1 MGVRAAATMAGAAVS
16 EYDISV
22 AVAAKCVE
30 KLSNDDT
37 KKASLEPLHYTQRY
51 ILILR
56 NTDRAWSLI
65 VGAYRLTGECVADRC
80 ACRMTGERV
89 ADR

>member
-1 MGVRAAATMAGAAVS
+1 MAGAAAS
-16 EYDISV
+16 EYDMSV
-22 AVAAKCVE
+22 TVAAKCVE

-37 KKASLEPLHYTQRY
+37 KKASLEPLDYTQY
-51 ILILR
+51 SGTILILGI
-56 NTDRAWSLI
+56 TDRAWSLMF
-65 VGAYRLTGECVADRC
+65 GAYRLTGERVADRC